1 MFQAAFPPIFS
12 SAKNVHSKP
21 NRVER
26 RFPAGI
32 RMRHV
37 SWLMMQLV
45 ETLKRQLEPYVAR
58 AFT

>member
-1 MFQAAFPPIFS
+1 MFQAAFSPVLH
-12 SAKNVHSKP
+12 SAKNVHSKT

-26 RFPAGI
+26 SFPAAI

-45 ETLKRQLEPYVAR
+45 ETLKRQLELYVAR

>member
-1 MFQAAFPPIFS
+1 MFQAAFPPIFP
-12 SAKNVHSKP
+12 SAKNVHSKT

-26 RFPAGI
+26 SFSAAI
-32 RMRHV
+32 RVCHV
-37 SWLMMQLV
+37 SWLMMQLI